1 MHLNK
6 VLVLGCSRSGTTEFC
21 KTLQEIS
28 SKKFFWEPE
37 LDKHNKIIRTLGY
50 ERFFENIYKDKNTF
64 GIKFGVYPSTKGF
77 KKILID
83 YHDIIFFLSRRNVFQ
98 QALSLNL
105 AKKTD
110 KWRAVDFGVETF
122 SQKEKDE
129 YNKIKVSKI
138 DVEDIKKDIKGIKE
152 ISIKTIGYLK
162 KHKNSRVLF
171 YEDLFGFFSGVK
183 INTEDNYKNIE
194 NWQELKTFYEQ
205 NKDFCH
211 FDL

>member
-28 SKKFFWEPE
+28 SKKFVWEPE
-37 LDKHNKIIRTLGY
+37 FN
-50 ERFFENIYKDKNTF
+50 YKDKLIEALGIEKFLDKIYENKDTF
-64 GIKFGVYPSTKGF
+64 GIKFGVYPE
-77 KKILID
+77 KKTHKDIIE
-83 YHDIIFFLSRRNVFQ
+83 YHDMVFFLSRRNVFQ

-105 AKKTD
+105 AKKTE

-138 DVEDIKKDIKGIKE
+138 DIEDIKKDIKGIKE

-171 YEDLFGFFSGVK
+171 YEDLFGMFSGVK

>member
-1 MHLNK
+1 MKSLY
-6 VLVLGCSRSGTTEFC
+6 LFIFC
-21 KTLQEIS
+21 LLMS
-28 SKKFFWEPE
+28 
-37 LDKHNKIIRTLGY
+37 
-50 ERFFENIYKDKNTF
+50 
-64 GIKFGVYPSTKGF
+64 
-77 KKILID
+77 ID
-83 YHDIIFFLSRRNVFQ
+83 
-98 QALSLNL
+98 
-105 AKKTD
+105 
-110 KWRAVDFGVETF
+110 TF

-138 DVEDIKKDIKGIKE
+138 DIEDIKKDIKGMKE

>member
-110 KWRAVDFGVETF
+110 KWRAVDFGVETLTER
-122 SQKEKDE
+122 EKQE
-129 YNKIKVSKI
+129 YNEIRVSKI
-138 DVEDIKKDIKGIKE
+138 NIEDIKKDIEGIKQTSIE
-152 ISIKTIGYLK
+152 IIDLLKIYLK
-162 KHKNSRVLF
+162 K
-171 YEDLFGFFSGVK
+171 
-183 INTEDNYKNIE
+183 
-194 NWQELKTFYEQ
+194 KTICQ
-205 NKDFCH
+205 HDW
-211 FDL
+211 